1 MEEEE
6 DDDDDGEYLNPPQS
20 MTTRKEVVEEYEE
33 EVIDYGCGYDPF
45 YYNPYAVIGGGLLT
59 AAFIGSVWLAF

>member
-1 MEEEE
+1 M
-6 DDDDDGEYLNPPQS
+6 
-20 MTTRKEVVEEYEE
+20 VEEYEE
-33 EVIDYGCGYDPF
+33 EVIDYGWGYDPF